1 MFKYIAEILAQFST
15 SQKIIALCL
24 ILFSVT
30 IISIAPLVLRGNDD
44 LKTEIQNKNK
54 KISELEEELY
64 EKHSRIREE
73 QRKCTNEIL
82 EREKE
87 FIDMLDHLRDRAKKD
102 GDLITNTLNKQS
114 HYTILDSTV
123 AYLPAPPSTI
133 IIKGDTRGIIEEI
146 DEMKRK
152 IKK

>member
-1 MFKYIAEILAQFST
+1 MFKYISEILAQFST

-24 ILFSVT
+24 LLLSIT
-30 IISIAPLVLRGNDD
+30 IITLAPILIKSDKE
-44 LKTEIQNKNK
+44 LKNEIEIKNK
-54 KISELEEELY
+54 KISDLEIDLY

-73 QRKCTNEIL
+73 QKKCTNEIL

-87 FIDMLDHLRDRAKKD
+87 FIDMLDRLRDRAKRD
-102 GDLITNTLNKQS
+102 GDLITNTINKES
-114 HYTILDSTV
+114 HYMILDSTV
-123 AYLPAPPSTI
+123 AYSPSPPRTI
-133 IIKGDTRGIIEEI
+133 IIKGDMSGIINEI

>member
-24 ILFSVT
+24 LLLSLT
-30 IISIAPLVLRGNDD
+30 IITLVPILAKSDKDLRN
-44 LKTEIQNKNK
+44 EIEIKNK
-54 KISELEEELY
+54 KISDLEIELY
-64 EKHSRIREE
+64 EKHSKIREE

-87 FIDMLDHLRDRAKKD
+87 FIDMLDRLRDRAKRD
-102 GDLITNTLNKQS
+102 GDLITNTINKES
-114 HYTILDSTV
+114 HYMILDSTV
-123 AYLPAPPSTI
+123 AYSPSPPRTI
-133 IIKGDTRGIIEEI
+133 IIKGDMSGIINEI